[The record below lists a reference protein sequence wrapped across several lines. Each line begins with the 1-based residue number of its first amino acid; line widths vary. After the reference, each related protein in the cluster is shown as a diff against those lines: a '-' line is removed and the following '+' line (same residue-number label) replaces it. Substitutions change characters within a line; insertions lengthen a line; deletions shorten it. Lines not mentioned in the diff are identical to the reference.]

1 MSRGSRRE
9 IPETDG
15 ARLVPLEGRRTELG
29 KRGEEGRARRGGAKY
44 EEEEEAMMMVA
55 VAASI
60 AACFRIKRDSGDK
73 TGASDLQSDC

>member
-44 EEEEEAMMMVA
+44 EEEEEAMMMV

-60 AACFRIKRDSGDK
+60 AACFRIKRGSGDK
-73 TGASDLQSDC
+73 TGASDLQSNC

>member
-15 ARLVPLEGRRTELG
+15 ARLAPLEGRRTELG

-44 EEEEEAMMMVA
+44 EEEEAMMMVV

-60 AACFRIKRDSGDK
+60 AACFRIKRGSGDK
-73 TGASDLQSDC
+73 TGASYSQSDC

>member
-44 EEEEEAMMMVA
+44 EEEEAMMMVA